1 MKKIKR
7 KTINTESSE
16 DVTHTNILKKEK
28 GITLIALVVTIVVLL
43 ILAGVSINLVIGNN
57 GIITKSKEARIV
69 TRADNAEDEVELWK
83 GNNYIAKNSNGS
95 SESKNDMLQRLI
107 DKKLVYEDEI
117 DRNNEIITIKREDG
131 TIVKEINYGG
141 VVIHISKTPE
151 TEEAGTVVLQV
162 ASVEGVVTIR
172 LEDIPALDETTKK
185 DLIRK
190 TEILCCNQYEGT
202 NFSKFE
208 ELVQYYYEQ
217 KRFDENSEEAFWNY
231 IDDMDEW
238 LRWNVEDTLEYDED
252 LDIYYSYRAT
262 NPDGETSNVYVAT
275 ENGTYTF
282 TVNDLLTGKTYT
294 KSVEVNNVDSN
305 LLQYYV
311 ANVENHNFNSEWC
324 VGLADSR
331 DNSITT
337 FDEAYIMYNDSKI
350 DISEYIENRN
360 ELGMYQTLYL
370 KSNEGLINI
379 NNVMENSD
387 GFSLLSSNTL
397 VENRGFAE
405 GDYEFILEKEGKEYR
420 RLVNI
425 HMIIQ

>member
-1 MKKIKR
+1 M
-7 KTINTESSE
+7 
-16 DVTHTNILKKEK
+16 
-28 GITLIALVVTIVVLL
+28 
-43 ILAGVSINLVIGNN
+43 ILAGVSLNLVLGNN
-57 GIITKSKEARIV
+57 GIITKSQDARV
-69 TRADNAEDEVELWK
+69 MSRAGSVDDEVGLWK
-83 GNNYIAKNSNGS
+83 GNNWIAKNSNGS
-95 SESKNDMLQRLI
+95 SESENDMLQRLI

-151 TEEAGTVVLQV
+151 TEKAGTVVLQV
-162 ASVEGVVTIR
+162 ASVEGIETRTINSD
-172 LEDIPALDETTKK
+172 EDEQKLFEEIDALDEETKK
-185 DLIRK
+185 DLIK
-190 TEILCCNQYEGT
+190 KLLPKFLNETEGT
-202 NFSKFE
+202 NFSTFTD
-208 ELVQYYYEQ
+208 LVQFFYGQGAIEA
-217 KRFDENSEEAFWNY
+217 NTEEAFWAEINPEGYSNIIMDCLGELYYDSTTNTIAAY
-231 IDDMDEW
+231 I
-238 LRWNVEDTLEYDED
+238 
-252 LDIYYSYRAT
+252 II
-262 NPDGETSNVYVAT
+262 NPNNELSDKYVAT

-350 DISEYIENRN
+350 DISEYIENSN
-360 ELGMYQTLYL
+360 GLDMYQTLYL

>member
-7 KTINTESSE
+7 KTINTESFE

-28 GITLIALVVTIVVLL
+28 GITLIALVVTIVILL
-43 ILAGVSINLVIGNN
+43 VLAGVSINLVFENN

-83 GNNYIAKNSNGS
+83 NNNYIAKNSNGS
-95 SESKNDMLQRLI
+95 SESENDMLQRLI

-208 ELVQYYYEQ
+208 EVVQYYYEQ

-337 FDEAYIMYNDSKI
+337 FDKAYIMYNDSKI
-350 DISEYIENRN
+350 DISEYIENSDG
-360 ELGMYQTLYL
+360 LGMYQTLYL
-370 KSNEGLINI
+370 NSNDGLINI
-379 NNVMENSD
+379 NNIMENSD
-387 GFSLLSSNTL
+387 GFSLLGSYDLGDKGIN
-397 VENRGFAE
+397 E
-405 GDYEFILEKEGKEYR
+405 GDYEFILVKYGIEIRG
-420 RLVNI
+420 VASI
-425 HMIIQ
+425 SCPPQ

>member
-28 GITLIALVVTIVVLL
+28 GITLIALVVTIVILL
-43 ILAGVSINLVIGNN
+43 VLAGVSINLVFENN

-83 GNNYIAKNSNGS
+83 NNNYIAKNSNGS
-95 SESKNDMLQRLI
+95 SESENDMLQRLI

-208 ELVQYYYEQ
+208 EVVQYYYEQ

-337 FDEAYIMYNDSKI
+337 FDKAYIMYNDSKI
-350 DISEYIENRN
+350 DISEYIENSDG
-360 ELGMYQTLYL
+360 LGMYQTLYL
-370 KSNEGLINI
+370 NSNDGLINI
-379 NNVMENSD
+379 NNIMENSD
-387 GFSLLSSNTL
+387 GFSLLGSYDLGDKGIN
-397 VENRGFAE
+397 E
-405 GDYEFILEKEGKEYR
+405 GDYEFILVKYGIEIRG
-420 RLVNI
+420 VASI
-425 HMIIQ
+425 SCPPQ